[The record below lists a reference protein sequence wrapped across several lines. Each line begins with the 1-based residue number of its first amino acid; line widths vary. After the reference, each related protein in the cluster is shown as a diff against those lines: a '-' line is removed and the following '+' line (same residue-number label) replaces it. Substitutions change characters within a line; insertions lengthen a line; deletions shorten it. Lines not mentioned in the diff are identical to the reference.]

1 MVGALQY
8 SPTGNRAYARPQSL
22 KMRALR
28 LMLGVLA
35 IGLMTANAGAQESA
49 QTNAMPSFSGAS
61 KPVQLSSAA
70 PKLGFSLLDPSRI
83 KFHNSYSMSY
93 FSGGGQAS
101 SVGLYMSTLEYQF
114 SQPLSIRV
122 GLGYLHQPL
131 GFLGT
136 SGPEGGEFLPNVR
149 LDWRPS
155 DNMHFSIDYRTVPAS
170 LYNTGYGLGY
180 YSPYRRSMNPIWDW

>member
-1 MVGALQY
+1 M
-8 SPTGNRAYARPQSL
+8 
-22 KMRALR
+22 KALR
-28 LMLGVLA
+28 LLVGVLA
-35 IGLMTANAGAQESA
+35 VGLMTATAVAQESA
-49 QTNAMPSFSGAS
+49 QANAMPSFSGAA

-83 KFHNSYSMSY
+83 KLHNSYSMSY
-93 FSGGGQAS
+93 FSGGGHSA
-101 SVGLYMSTLEYQF
+101 SVGLYMSTIEYQLA
-114 SQPLSIRV
+114 QPLSIRV

-155 DNMHFSIDYRTVPAS
+155 NNMHFSIDYRTVPTS
-170 LYNTGYGLGY
+170 MYNYGYGYGLGY
-180 YSPYRRSMNPIWDW
+180 YSPFVRSADPIWDW